1 MTSSVKGESHLSS
14 PFVIR
19 QGSHQGGVLSTS
31 LYKRYNNPLLIQLED
46 KYIGMAIGSIRIPH
60 VTVADDL
67 ALLSNS
73 KNEMQY
79 MIDDT

>member
-1 MTSSVKGESHLSS
+1 MSH
-14 PFVIR
+14 
-19 QGSHQGGVLSTS
+19 
-31 LYKRYNNPLLIQLED
+31 YKRYNNPLLIQLED
-46 KYIGMAIGSIRIPH
+46 KYISMAIGSIRIPH

-79 MIDDT
+79 MIDDTGGFANQERYFIHPMKSGVLIYGNG